1 MDNGTGLFSVAL
13 PRYKLSALRNDL
25 FPSYADIYSLKTDD
39 ISIMEH
45 FLVKRLLA
53 IIPTLVAISI
63 IIFAILSLAP
73 GDPLGEF
80 ASNPAITAEVR
91 ENIRKSLGLDQ
102 PAYIRYFKW
111 FSSFIRGDMGYSFNS
126 RSPVAELLW
135 QRLPTTLLVVGS
147 AYILGLLIAFP
158 LGIISA
164 IKRYSAIDQII
175 TTIAFL
181 GFSIPPFFTGL
192 LFIII
197 FSVQLRW
204 VPFIFNST
212 LQVTDWQSAIAQVK
226 QSIMP
231 ISVLALY
238 HAAILM
244 RFMRS
249 AVLDELPQEYVRTA
263 LSKGLSRFAV
273 IKNHILRNA
282 LIPLV
287 TLIAL
292 DVPAVFT
299 GALVTEQVFRVP
311 GIGALL
317 IESIYRSD
325 TPVVMAITFI
335 YAILIVLFSLIADL
349 VYAALDPRVKY

>member
-1 MDNGTGLFSVAL
+1 M
-13 PRYKLSALRNDL
+13 RQ
-25 FPSYADIYSLKTDD
+25 
-39 ISIMEH
+39 
-45 FLVKRLLA
+45 FLLKRLLVT
-53 IIPTLVAISI
+53 IPTLLAISI
-63 IIFAILSLAP
+63 IIFGILALAP

-102 PAYIRYFKW
+102 PGYIRYFKW
-111 FSSFIRGDMGYSFNS
+111 FGSFVRGDMGYSFNS

-135 QRLPTTLLVVGS
+135 QRLPTTLLIVGT

-164 IKRYSAIDQII
+164 VKRYSATDQII

-197 FSVQLRW
+197 FSVQLGW
-204 VPFIFNST
+204 LPFIFNST
-212 LQVTDWQSAIAQVK
+212 LQVTDWQSFLEQVK

-244 RFMRS
+244 RFIRS
-249 AVLDELPQEYVRTA
+249 AVLDELPQEYVTTA
-263 LSKGLSRFAV
+263 LSKGLSQFAV
-273 IKNHILRNA
+273 IKNHVLRNA
-282 LIPLV
+282 LIPVV

-292 DVPAVFT
+292 DIPAIFT

-317 IESIYRSD
+317 IDSIYRSD

-335 YAILIVLFSLIADL
+335 YAILIVLFNLIADV
-349 VYAALDPRVKY
+349 VYAVLDPRVKY

>member
-1 MDNGTGLFSVAL
+1 M
-13 PRYKLSALRNDL
+13 RQ
-25 FPSYADIYSLKTDD
+25 
-39 ISIMEH
+39 
-45 FLVKRLLA
+45 FLIKRLLA
-53 IIPTLVAISI
+53 TIPTLIAISV
-63 IIFAILSLAP
+63 IIFAILALAP

-111 FSSFIRGDMGYSFNS
+111 FGSFLQGDLGYSFNS
-126 RSPVAELLW
+126 RSPVSELLW
-135 QRLPTTLLVVGS
+135 QRLPTTLFIVGT
-147 AYILGLLIAFP
+147 AYLLALAIAFP

-164 IKRYSAIDQII
+164 VKRYSFPDQII

-181 GFSIPPFFTGL
+181 GFSTPPFFTGL

-197 FSVQLRW
+197 FSVQLGW
-204 VPFIFNST
+204 FPFIFNST
-212 LQVTDWQSAIAQVK
+212 LEVTDWQSFVAQTQ

-231 ISVLALY
+231 ILVLALY
-238 HAAILM
+238 QSAILM
-244 RFMRS
+244 RFVRS
-249 AVLDELPQEYVRTA
+249 AVLDELQQEYVRTA
-263 LSKGLSRFAV
+263 LSKGLSQFAV
-273 IKNHILRNA
+273 IRKHVLRNA
-282 LIPLV
+282 LIPVV

-292 DVPAVFT
+292 DIPAIFT

-317 IESIYRSD
+317 IDSIYRSD

-335 YAILIVLFSLIADL
+335 YAILIVLFNLIADL
-349 VYAALDPRVKY
+349 IYAVLDPRVKY

>member
-1 MDNGTGLFSVAL
+1 MVRF
-13 PRYKLSALRNDL
+13 
-25 FPSYADIYSLKTDD
+25 
-39 ISIMEH
+39 
-45 FLVKRLLA
+45 FLKRLLIA
-53 IIPTLVAISI
+53 IPTLIAISI
-63 IIFAILSLAP
+63 IIFGILALAP

-91 ENIRKSLGLDQ
+91 ENIRRSLGLDR
-102 PAYIRYFKW
+102 PTHVRYFKW
-111 FSSFIRGDMGYSFNS
+111 FTAFVSGDMGYSFNS
-126 RSPVAELLW
+126 RSPVAGLLW
-135 QRLPTTLLVVGS
+135 QRLPTTFFVVGT
-147 AYILGLLIAFP
+147 AYIFGLSIAFP

-164 IKRYSAIDQII
+164 VKRYSTIDRLA

-197 FSVQLRW
+197 FSVQLGW
-204 VPFIFNST
+204 FPFIYNST
-212 LQVTDWQSAIAQVK
+212 LQVTDWQSFIEQVR

-244 RFMRS
+244 RFIRS
-249 AVLDELPQEYVRTA
+249 AVLDELKQEYVTTA
-263 LSKGLSRFAV
+263 LSKGLSKFEV
-273 IKNHILRNA
+273 VVKHVLRNA
-282 LIPLV
+282 LIPVV

-292 DVPAVFT
+292 DVPAIFT

-317 IESIYRSD
+317 IDSIYRSD

-335 YAILIVLFSLIADL
+335 YAILIVLFNLIADL
-349 VYAALDPRVKY
+349 VYALLDPRVKY

>member
-1 MDNGTGLFSVAL
+1 MGQ
-13 PRYKLSALRNDL
+13 Y
-25 FPSYADIYSLKTDD
+25 
-39 ISIMEH
+39 
-45 FLVKRLLA
+45 FLKRLLVA
-53 IIPTLVAISI
+53 IPTLIAISI
-63 IIFAILSLAP
+63 IIFGILALAP

-91 ENIRKSLGLDQ
+91 ENIRRSLGLDQ
-102 PAYIRYFKW
+102 PVHIRYLKW
-111 FSSFIRGDMGYSFNS
+111 FWAFIHGDMGYSFNS
-126 RSPVAELLW
+126 RSPVWQLLL
-135 QRLPTTLLVVGS
+135 QRLPATLLVVGT
-147 AYILGLLIAFP
+147 AYILGVLIAFP

-164 IKRYSAIDQII
+164 LKRYSFTDQII

-197 FSVQLRW
+197 FSVQLNW
-204 VPFIFNST
+204 LPFIYDSN
-212 LQVTDWQSAIAQVK
+212 LQVTDWNSFITQIRQSV
-226 QSIMP
+226 MP

-238 HAAILM
+238 QSAVLM
-244 RFMRS
+244 RFIRS
-249 AVLDELPQEYVRTA
+249 SVLEELNQEYVQTA
-263 LSKGLSRFAV
+263 LAKGLDRWGV

-282 LIPLV
+282 MIPVV

-292 DVPAVFT
+292 DIPAIFT
-299 GALVTEQVFRVP
+299 GALVTEQVFRIP

-335 YAILIVLFSLIADL
+335 YGILIVLFNLIADL
-349 VYAALDPRVKY
+349 LYAVLDPRVRY

>member
-1 MDNGTGLFSVAL
+1 M
-13 PRYKLSALRNDL
+13 RQ
-25 FPSYADIYSLKTDD
+25 
-39 ISIMEH
+39 
-45 FLVKRLLA
+45 FLIKRLLVA
-53 IIPTLVAISI
+53 IPTLLAISI
-63 IIFAILSLAP
+63 IIFAILALAP

-80 ASNPAITAEVR
+80 ATNPAITPEVR

-102 PAYIRYFKW
+102 PSYIRYVKW
-111 FSSFIRGDMGYSFNS
+111 LSCLLRGDMGYSFNS

-135 QRLPTTLLVVGS
+135 QRLPTTLLIVGT

-164 IKRYSAIDQII
+164 VKRYSATDQII

-197 FSVQLRW
+197 FSVQLGW
-204 VPFIFNST
+204 FPFIFNST
-212 LQVTDWQSAIAQVK
+212 LQITDWQSFLEQVR

-244 RFMRS
+244 RFIRS
-249 AVLDELPQEYVRTA
+249 AVLDELKQEYVTTA
-263 LSKGLSRFAV
+263 LSKGLSQFAV
-273 IKNHILRNA
+273 IKNHLLRNA
-282 LIPLV
+282 LIPVV

-292 DVPAVFT
+292 DIPAIFT

-317 IESIYRSD
+317 IDSIYRSD
-325 TPVVMAITFI
+325 TPVVMAITFV
-335 YAILIVLFSLIADL
+335 YAILIVLFNLIADV
-349 VYAALDPRVKY
+349 VYTVLDPRVKY

>member
-1 MDNGTGLFSVAL
+1 MSQ
-13 PRYKLSALRNDL
+13 
-25 FPSYADIYSLKTDD
+25 
-39 ISIMEH
+39 
-45 FLVKRLLA
+45 FLIKRLLVT
-53 IIPTLVAISI
+53 IPTLIAISVV
-63 IIFAILSLAP
+63 IFAILALAP

-91 ENIRKSLGLDQ
+91 ENIRRSLGLDR
-102 PAYIRYFKW
+102 PVYIRYFKW
-111 FSSFIRGDMGYSFNS
+111 FGSFIKGDMGYSFNS
-126 RSPVAELLW
+126 RSPVAQLLW
-135 QRLPTTLLVVGS
+135 QRLPTTFLIVGS
-147 AYILGLLIAFP
+147 AYIIGLFIAFP

-164 IKRYSAIDQII
+164 VKRYSALDQIV

-192 LFIII
+192 LFIIV
-197 FSVQLRW
+197 FSVQLGW
-204 VPFIFNST
+204 FPFIFNST
-212 LQVTDWQSAIAQVK
+212 LQVTDWQSFIAQIK

-244 RFMRS
+244 RFIRS
-249 AVLDELPQEYVRTA
+249 AVLEQLQQEYVRTA
-263 LSKGLSRFAV
+263 LSKGLGKFAV
-273 IKNHILRNA
+273 IKNHVLRNA
-282 LIPLV
+282 LIPVV

-292 DVPAVFT
+292 DIPAIFT
-299 GALVTEQVFRVP
+299 GALVTEQIFRVP

-335 YAILIVLFSLIADL
+335 YAILIVLFNLIADL
-349 VYAALDPRVKY
+349 VYAILDPRVKL